1 MNTSVSTGATEVAS
15 ADTYDVQPR
24 QVVYVPK
31 SKGFSTQTLIP
42 FNMASAR
49 PAGAGAILSNSTAI
63 SMPTWPPD

>member
-42 FNMASAR
+42 FNMASAAQQALER
-49 PAGAGAILSNSTAI
+49 FEQQHGDIDA
-63 SMPTWPPD
+63 